1 LFELSCLYLHKFTP
15 MIKSMTGFGKSVLE
29 LPKRKVSIEIKTL
42 NSKLLDISSR
52 ISGFYKNRELE
63 LRSLLSKNLQRGKID
78 LSIFVETSGES
89 NKYTLNHKLAKKYYD
104 ELKQISNEIEVR
116 NFSDYLPIIIN
127 MPDVLVPEIE
137 EIDETEWAQVLLKT
151 KAAIIEVNEFRKN
164 EGEILE
170 QDFIKRIL
178 LINDF
183 LLEIEKHESSR
194 IEDFKKRI
202 KKELLDTVEESKIDK
217 NRFEQELIYYIEK
230 FDITEE
236 KIRLKKHL
244 DFFTDT
250 LNENVS
256 NGKKL
261 IFVSQEIGREINTI
275 GSKANNAAIQ
285 KIVVNMKDE
294 LEKIKEQLFN
304 VL

>member
-1 LFELSCLYLHKFTP
+1 
-15 MIKSMTGFGKSVLE
+15 MTGFEKSVLE
-29 LPKRKVSIEIKTL
+29 LDRRKVTIEIKTL
-42 NSKLLDISSR
+42 NSKQLDILSR
-52 ISGFYKNRELE
+52 ISGIYKNRELE
-63 LRSLLSKNLQRGKID
+63 LRSLLSKKLQRGKID
-78 LSIFVETSGES
+78 LNIFVETSGES
-89 NKYTLNHKLAKKYYD
+89 NKFTINHQLAKKYYD
-104 ELKQISNEIEVR
+104 ELKQLSSEIEER
-116 NFSDYLPIIIN
+116 NFSDYLPIIVN
-127 MPDVLVPEIE
+127 MPDVLTPEIE
-137 EIDETEWAQVLLKT
+137 EIDETEWKKVLIKVNE
-151 KAAIIEVNEFRKN
+151 AINGVDEFRKN
-164 EGEILE
+164 EGEILK

-178 LINDF
+178 LIADF
-183 LLEIEKHESSR
+183 LLEIENHESSR

-202 KKELLDTVEESKIDK
+202 KKELLDVVEESKIDY

-236 KIRLKKHL
+236 KVRLKKHL

-261 IFVSQEIGREINTI
+261 IFVTQEIGREINTI

>member
-1 LFELSCLYLHKFTP
+1 
-15 MIKSMTGFGKSVLE
+15 MTGFGKSVLE
-29 LPKRKVSIEIKTL
+29 LDRRKVTIEIKTL
-42 NSKLLDISSR
+42 NSKQLDILSR
-52 ISGFYKNRELE
+52 ISGIYKNRELE
-63 LRSLLSKNLQRGKID
+63 LRSLLSKKLQRGKID
-78 LSIFVETSGES
+78 LNIFVETSGES
-89 NKYTLNHKLAKKYYD
+89 NKFTLNHQLAKKYYD
-104 ELKQISNEIEVR
+104 ELKQLSSEIEVR
-116 NFSDYLPIIIN
+116 NFSDYLPIIVN
-127 MPDVLVPEIE
+127 MPDVLTPEIE
-137 EIDETEWAQVLLKT
+137 NIDESEWKQILLKAEET
-151 KAAIIEVNEFRKN
+151 INEVDEFRKN
-164 EGEILE
+164 EGEILK

-202 KKELLDTVEESKIDK
+202 KKELLDTVEESKIDY

-261 IFVSQEIGREINTI
+261 IFISQEIGREINTI
-275 GSKANNAAIQ
+275 GSKANNATIQ
-285 KIVVNMKDE
+285 KIVVNMKNE

>member
-1 LFELSCLYLHKFTP
+1 
-15 MIKSMTGFGKSVLE
+15 MTGFGKSVLE

-63 LRSLLSKNLQRGKID
+63 LRSLLSKKLQRGKID

-89 NKYTLNHKLAKKYYD
+89 NKFTLNHQLAKKYYN

-116 NFSDYLPIIIN
+116 DFSDYLPIIIN
-127 MPDVLVPEIE
+127 MPDVLIPEIE
-137 EIDETEWAQVLLKT
+137 EIDETEWEQVLLKT
-151 KAAIIEVNEFRKN
+151 KAAINEVNEFRKN

-202 KKELLDTVEESKIDK
+202 KKELLDTVEESKIDN

-244 DFFTDT
+244 DFFMDT

-275 GSKANNAAIQ
+275 GSKANNAVIQ

>member
-1 LFELSCLYLHKFTP
+1 
-15 MIKSMTGFGKSVLE
+15 MTGFGKSVLE

-89 NKYTLNHKLAKKYYD
+89 NKFTLNHQLAKKYYN

-183 LLEIEKHESSR
+183 LLEVEKHESSR

-244 DFFTDT
+244 DFFMDT

-275 GSKANNAAIQ
+275 GSKANNATIQ

>member
-1 LFELSCLYLHKFTP
+1 
-15 MIKSMTGFGKSVLE
+15 MTGFGKSVLE

>member
-1 LFELSCLYLHKFTP
+1 

-29 LPKRKVSIEIKTL
+29 LPNKKVTIEIKTL
-42 NSKLLDISSR
+42 NSKQTDISSR

-63 LRSLLSKNLQRGKID
+63 LRSLLSKQLQRGKID
-78 LSIFVETSGES
+78 LSIFVETSGDS
-89 NKYTLNHKLAKKYYD
+89 NKFTLNHQLAKKYYD

-116 NFSDYLPIIIN
+116 NFSDYLPIIVN
-127 MPDVLVPEIE
+127 MPDVLVSEIE
-137 EIDETEWAQVLLKT
+137 EIDETEWKQILLKT
-151 KAAIIEVNEFRKN
+151 KIAINEVDEFRKN
-164 EGEILE
+164 EGEILK
-170 QDFIKRIL
+170 QDFIKRIS
-178 LINDF
+178 LINDY

-194 IEDFKKRI
+194 IEEFKKRI
-202 KKELLDTVEESKIDK
+202 KKELLDTIEESKIDN
-217 NRFEQELIYYIEK
+217 NRFEQELIYYIER

-250 LNENVS
+250 LNVNVS

>member
-1 LFELSCLYLHKFTP
+1 

-29 LPKRKVSIEIKTL
+29 LPNRKVTIEIKTL
-42 NSKLLDISSR
+42 NSKQIDISSR

-63 LRSLLSKNLQRGKID
+63 LRSLLSKKLQRGKID
-78 LSIFVETSGES
+78 LNIFVETSEES
-89 NKYTLNHKLAKKYYD
+89 NKFTLNHQLAKKYYE
-104 ELKQISNEIEVR
+104 ELKQISNEIEER
-116 NFSDYLPIIIN
+116 NFSDYLPIIVN
-127 MPDVLVPEIE
+127 MPDVLVPEID
-137 EIDETEWAQVLLKT
+137 EIDETEWKQILLKT
-151 KAAIIEVNEFRKN
+151 EEAINEVDEFRRN
-164 EGEILE
+164 EGEILQ
-170 QDFIKRIL
+170 QDFIKRIS

-202 KKELLDTVEESKIDK
+202 KKELLDAIEESKIDN
-217 NRFEQELIYYIEK
+217 NRFEQELIYYIER

-244 DFFTDT
+244 DFFTIT
-250 LNENVS
+250 LNENIS

-261 IFVSQEIGREINTI
+261 IFISQEIGREINTI
-275 GSKANNAAIQ
+275 GSKANNATIQ

>member
-1 LFELSCLYLHKFTP
+1 
-15 MIKSMTGFGKSVLE
+15 MTGFGKSVLE
-29 LPKRKVSIEIKTL
+29 LDRRKVTIEIKTL
-42 NSKLLDISSR
+42 NSKQLDILSR
-52 ISGFYKNRELE
+52 ISGIYKNRELE
-63 LRSLLSKNLQRGKID
+63 LRSLLSKKLQRGKID
-78 LSIFVETSGES
+78 LNIFVETSGES
-89 NKYTLNHKLAKKYYD
+89 NKFTINHQLAKKYYD
-104 ELKQISNEIEVR
+104 ELKQLSSEIEVR
-116 NFSDYLPIIIN
+116 NFSDYLPIIVN
-127 MPDVLVPEIE
+127 MPDVLTPEIE
-137 EIDETEWAQVLLKT
+137 EIDETEWKKVLIK
-151 KAAIIEVNEFRKN
+151 VNEALNRVDEFRKN
-164 EGEILE
+164 EGEILK

-178 LINDF
+178 LIADF

-194 IEDFKKRI
+194 IEDFKKKI
-202 KKELLDTVEESKIDK
+202 KKELLDTVEESKVDY

-261 IFVSQEIGREINTI
+261 IFVTQEIGREINTI

>member
-1 LFELSCLYLHKFTP
+1 
-15 MIKSMTGFGKSVLE
+15 
-29 LPKRKVSIEIKTL
+29 
-42 NSKLLDISSR
+42 
-52 ISGFYKNRELE
+52 
-63 LRSLLSKNLQRGKID
+63 
-78 LSIFVETSGES
+78 
-89 NKYTLNHKLAKKYYD
+89 
-104 ELKQISNEIEVR
+104 
-116 NFSDYLPIIIN
+116 
-127 MPDVLVPEIE
+127 MPDILIPEIE
-137 EIDETEWAQVLLKT
+137 EIDESEWEKVLFS
-151 KAAIIEVNEFRKN
+151 ANEAISEVDEFRKN
-164 EGEILE
+164 EGEILK
-170 QDFIKRIL
+170 QDFIYRIS

-183 LLEIEKHESSR
+183 LLEIEKYEGSR

-202 KKELLDTVEESKIDK
+202 KKEILNTIEESKIDN

-244 DFFTDT
+244 DFFSET
-250 LNENVS
+250 LNENIS

>member
-1 LFELSCLYLHKFTP
+1 
-15 MIKSMTGFGKSVLE
+15 MTGFGKSVLE

-202 KKELLDTVEESKIDK
+202 KKELLDTVEESKIDN

-244 DFFTDT
+244 DFFMDT

-275 GSKANNAAIQ
+275 GSKANNAVIQ

>member
-1 LFELSCLYLHKFTP
+1 
-15 MIKSMTGFGKSVLE
+15 MTGFGKSVLE

-63 LRSLLSKNLQRGKID
+63 LRSLLSKKLQRGKID

-89 NKYTLNHKLAKKYYD
+89 NKFTLNHQLAKKYYN

-116 NFSDYLPIIIN
+116 DFSDYLPIIIN
-127 MPDVLVPEIE
+127 MPDVLIPEIE
-137 EIDETEWAQVLLKT
+137 EIDETEWKQVLLKT
-151 KAAIIEVNEFRKN
+151 KAAINEVNEFRKN

-202 KKELLDTVEESKIDK
+202 KKELLDTVEESKIDN

-244 DFFTDT
+244 DFFMDT

>member
-1 LFELSCLYLHKFTP
+1 
-15 MIKSMTGFGKSVLE
+15 
-29 LPKRKVSIEIKTL
+29 
-42 NSKLLDISSR
+42 
-52 ISGFYKNRELE
+52 
-63 LRSLLSKNLQRGKID
+63 
-78 LSIFVETSGES
+78 
-89 NKYTLNHKLAKKYYD
+89 
-104 ELKQISNEIEVR
+104 
-116 NFSDYLPIIIN
+116 
-127 MPDVLVPEIE
+127 MPDVLIPEIE
-137 EIDETEWAQVLLKT
+137 EIDETEWKQVLLKT
-151 KAAIIEVNEFRKN
+151 KAAINEVNEFRKN

-202 KKELLDTVEESKIDK
+202 KKELLDTVEESKIDN

-244 DFFTDT
+244 DFFMDT

-275 GSKANNAAIQ
+275 GSKANNATIQ

>member
-1 LFELSCLYLHKFTP
+1 
-15 MIKSMTGFGKSVLE
+15 MTGFGKSVLE

-78 LSIFVETSGES
+78 LSIFVETSGDS
-89 NKYTLNHKLAKKYYD
+89 NKFTLNHQLAKKYYN

-116 NFSDYLPIIIN
+116 DFSDYLPIIIN
-127 MPDVLVPEIE
+127 MPDVLIPEIE
-137 EIDETEWAQVLLKT
+137 EIDETEWEQVLLKT
-151 KAAIIEVNEFRKN
+151 KAAINEVNEFRKN

>member
-1 LFELSCLYLHKFTP
+1 
-15 MIKSMTGFGKSVLE
+15 MTGFGKSVLE

-78 LSIFVETSGES
+78 LSIFVETSGDS
-89 NKYTLNHKLAKKYYD
+89 NKFTLNHQLAKKYYN

-116 NFSDYLPIIIN
+116 DFSDYLPIIIN

-275 GSKANNAAIQ
+275 GSKANNAVIQ

>member
-1 LFELSCLYLHKFTP
+1 
-15 MIKSMTGFGKSVLE
+15 MIKSMTGFEKSVLE
-29 LPKRKVSIEIKTL
+29 LDRRKVTIEIKTL
-42 NSKLLDISSR
+42 NSKQLDILSR
-52 ISGFYKNRELE
+52 ISGIYKNRELE
-63 LRSLLSKNLQRGKID
+63 LRSLLSKKLQRGKID
-78 LSIFVETSGES
+78 LNIFVETSGES
-89 NKYTLNHKLAKKYYD
+89 NKFTINHQLAKKYYD
-104 ELKQISNEIEVR
+104 ELKQLSSEIEER
-116 NFSDYLPIIIN
+116 NFSDYLPIIVN
-127 MPDVLVPEIE
+127 MPDVLTPEIE
-137 EIDETEWAQVLLKT
+137 EIDETEWKKVLIKVNE
-151 KAAIIEVNEFRKN
+151 AINGVDEFRKN
-164 EGEILE
+164 EGEILK

-178 LINDF
+178 LIADF
-183 LLEIEKHESSR
+183 LLEIENHESSR

-202 KKELLDTVEESKIDK
+202 KKELLDVVEESKIDY

-236 KIRLKKHL
+236 KVRLKKHL

-261 IFVSQEIGREINTI
+261 IFVTQEIGREINTI

>member
-1 LFELSCLYLHKFTP
+1 
-15 MIKSMTGFGKSVLE
+15 MTGFGKSVLE

-78 LSIFVETSGES
+78 LSIFVETSGDS
-89 NKYTLNHKLAKKYYD
+89 NKFTLNHQLAKKYYN

-137 EIDETEWAQVLLKT
+137 EIDETEWEQVLLKT
-151 KAAIIEVNEFRKN
+151 KAAINEVNEFRKN

-275 GSKANNAAIQ
+275 GSKANNAVIQ

>member
-1 LFELSCLYLHKFTP
+1 
-15 MIKSMTGFGKSVLE
+15 MTGFGKSVLE

-127 MPDVLVPEIE
+127 MPDVLIPEIE
-137 EIDETEWAQVLLKT
+137 EIDETEWEQVLLKT
-151 KAAIIEVNEFRKN
+151 KAAINEVNEFRKN

-244 DFFTDT
+244 DFFMDT

-275 GSKANNAAIQ
+275 GSKANNATIQ

>member
-1 LFELSCLYLHKFTP
+1 
-15 MIKSMTGFGKSVLE
+15 MTGFGKSVLE

-89 NKYTLNHKLAKKYYD
+89 NKFTLNHQLAKKYYN

-116 NFSDYLPIIIN
+116 DFSDYLPIIIN
-127 MPDVLVPEIE
+127 MPDVLIPEIE
-137 EIDETEWAQVLLKT
+137 EIDETEWKQVLLKT
-151 KAAIIEVNEFRKN
+151 KAAINEVNEFRKN

-202 KKELLDTVEESKIDK
+202 KKELLDTVEESKIDN

-244 DFFTDT
+244 DFFMDT

-275 GSKANNAAIQ
+275 GSKANNAVIQ

>member
-1 LFELSCLYLHKFTP
+1 
-15 MIKSMTGFGKSVLE
+15 MTGFGKSVLE

-63 LRSLLSKNLQRGKID
+63 LRSLLSKKLQRGKID

-89 NKYTLNHKLAKKYYD
+89 NKFTLNHQLAKKYYN

-116 NFSDYLPIIIN
+116 DFSDYLPIIIN
-127 MPDVLVPEIE
+127 MPDVLIPEIE
-137 EIDETEWAQVLLKT
+137 EIDETEWKQVLLKT
-151 KAAIIEVNEFRKN
+151 KAAINEVNEFRKN

-202 KKELLDTVEESKIDK
+202 KKELLDTVEESKIDN

-244 DFFTDT
+244 DFFMDT

-275 GSKANNAAIQ
+275 GSKANNAVIQ

>member
-1 LFELSCLYLHKFTP
+1 
-15 MIKSMTGFGKSVLE
+15 MTGFGKSVLE
-29 LPKRKVSIEIKTL
+29 LPKRKVTIEIKTL
-42 NSKLLDISSR
+42 NSKQIDISSR
-52 ISGFYKNRELE
+52 ISGFYKNSELE
-63 LRSLLSKNLQRGKID
+63 LRSLLSKKLQRGKID
-78 LSIFVETSGES
+78 LNIFVEVSEEC
-89 NKYTLNHKLAKKYYD
+89 NKFTLNHQLAKKYYE
-104 ELKQISNEIEVR
+104 ELKQLSSEIEVR
-116 NFSDYLPIIIN
+116 NFSDYLPIIVN
-127 MPDVLVPEIE
+127 MPDVLVSEIE
-137 EIDETEWAQVLLKT
+137 EIDETEWKQILLKT
-151 KAAIIEVNEFRKN
+151 EEAINEVDEFRKN
-164 EGEILE
+164 EGEILK

-178 LINDF
+178 LIGNF

-202 KKELLDTVEESKIDK
+202 KKELLDAVEESKIDY

-275 GSKANNAAIQ
+275 GSKANNASIQ

>member
-1 LFELSCLYLHKFTP
+1 

-29 LPKRKVSIEIKTL
+29 LDRRKVTIEIKTL
-42 NSKLLDISSR
+42 NSKQLDILSR
-52 ISGFYKNRELE
+52 ISGIYKNRELE
-63 LRSLLSKNLQRGKID
+63 LRSLLSKKLQRGKID
-78 LSIFVETSGES
+78 LNIFVETSGES
-89 NKYTLNHKLAKKYYD
+89 NKFTINHQLAKKYYD
-104 ELKQISNEIEVR
+104 ELKQLSSEIEVR
-116 NFSDYLPIIIN
+116 NFSDYLPIIVN
-127 MPDVLVPEIE
+127 MPDVLTPEIE
-137 EIDETEWAQVLLKT
+137 EIDETEWKKVLIK
-151 KAAIIEVNEFRKN
+151 VNEALNRVDEFRKN
-164 EGEILE
+164 EGEILK

-178 LINDF
+178 LIADF

-194 IEDFKKRI
+194 IEDFKKKI
-202 KKELLDTVEESKIDK
+202 KKELLDTVEESKVDY

-261 IFVSQEIGREINTI
+261 IFVTQEIGREINTI

>member
-1 LFELSCLYLHKFTP
+1 
-15 MIKSMTGFGKSVLE
+15 MTGFGKSVLE
-29 LPKRKVSIEIKTL
+29 LPNKKVTIEIKTL
-42 NSKLLDISSR
+42 NSKQTDISSR

-63 LRSLLSKNLQRGKID
+63 LRSLLSKQLQRGKID
-78 LSIFVETSGES
+78 LSIFVETSGDS
-89 NKYTLNHKLAKKYYD
+89 NKFTLNHQLAKKYYD

-116 NFSDYLPIIIN
+116 NFSDYLPIIVN
-127 MPDVLVPEIE
+127 MPDVLVSEIE
-137 EIDETEWAQVLLKT
+137 EIDETEWKQILLKT
-151 KAAIIEVNEFRKN
+151 KIAINEVDEFRKN
-164 EGEILE
+164 EGEILK
-170 QDFIKRIL
+170 QDFIKRIS
-178 LINDF
+178 LINDY

-194 IEDFKKRI
+194 IEEFKKRI
-202 KKELLDTVEESKIDK
+202 KKELLDTIEESKIDN
-217 NRFEQELIYYIEK
+217 NRFEQELIYYIER

-250 LNENVS
+250 LNVNVS

>member
-1 LFELSCLYLHKFTP
+1 
-15 MIKSMTGFGKSVLE
+15 MTGFGKSVLE

-202 KKELLDTVEESKIDK
+202 KKELLDTVEESKIDN

-244 DFFTDT
+244 DFFMDT

>member
-1 LFELSCLYLHKFTP
+1 
-15 MIKSMTGFGKSVLE
+15 MTGFGKSVLE

-78 LSIFVETSGES
+78 LSIFVETSGDS
-89 NKYTLNHKLAKKYYD
+89 NKFTLNHQLAKKYYN

-116 NFSDYLPIIIN
+116 DFSDYLPIIIN
-127 MPDVLVPEIE
+127 MPDVLIPEIE
-137 EIDETEWAQVLLKT
+137 EIDETEWEQVLLKT
-151 KAAIIEVNEFRKN
+151 KAAINEVNEFRKN

-183 LLEIEKHESSR
+183 LLEVEKHESSR

-202 KKELLDTVEESKIDK
+202 KKELLDTVEESKFDN

-244 DFFTDT
+244 DFFMDT

-275 GSKANNAAIQ
+275 GSKANNATIQ